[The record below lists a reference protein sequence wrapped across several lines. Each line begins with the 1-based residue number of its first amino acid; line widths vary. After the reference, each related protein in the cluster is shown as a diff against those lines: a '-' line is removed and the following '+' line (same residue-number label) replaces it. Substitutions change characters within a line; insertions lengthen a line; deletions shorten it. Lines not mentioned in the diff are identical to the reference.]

1 MAWGVGPPNGEPI
14 ADELRDEASGG
25 PTQLMNGPE
34 VVWFGAAERLSAS
47 NRAAYLVFHD
57 PPPHYVTFGEAEGP
71 GEPPKTLEGISFG
84 DSHAQLADAHDQHD
98 HAGHSPD
105 HQQPGQDHA
114 GHDHAG
120 HGGG

>member
-1 MAWGVGPPNGEPI
+1 MTWGVGAPNGEPI
-14 ADELRDEASGG
+14 EDQLRDEASGG

-57 PPPHYVTFGEAEGP
+57 PPPHYVSFGEAEGP
-71 GEPPKTLEGISFG
+71 GEPPQTLEGISFG
-84 DSHAQLADAHDQHD
+84 DSHDQLAHAHDQHD
-98 HAGHSPD
+98 HAGHSHD
-105 HQQPGQDHA
+105 
-114 GHDHAG
+114 HDHAD